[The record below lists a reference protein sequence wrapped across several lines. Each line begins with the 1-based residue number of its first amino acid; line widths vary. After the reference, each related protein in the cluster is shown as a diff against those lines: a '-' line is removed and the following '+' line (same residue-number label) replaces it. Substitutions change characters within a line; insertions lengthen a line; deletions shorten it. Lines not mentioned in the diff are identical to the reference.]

1 MDVLSRCACGGAP
14 ALYAPDVKSETK
26 YAASVVCHH
35 CGVSMQ
41 MANHDSD
48 PKRVVAAWNRAHP
61 HRINTMTVN
70 EKGLEAAQV
79 AAREGCGL
87 FIESQ
92 HVFCDDPVVGEAAD
106 GYGKPLRQPYC
117 SCKGDAERIIEAY
130 LRASS
135 NDAEPVAWTS
145 SGNLDGLRDHDSLV
159 IGSMCNRQ
167 GDGWTVPLYLTAIEP
182 VAASPG
188 VPDGW
193 KLVPVEPTEA
203 MMRAAMDRLG
213 WTTRPTPPEYENF
226 GSARISDGLSEE
238 DAAQIDGELAMEFR
252 EVYRAV
258 LAAAPASPEPS
269 PSTEDVMGEAR
280 GALAIALSA
289 IEKAGDDLQ
298 ASGAYPVGALAA
310 LIVPAE
316 QVRTAIT
323 NIDRALSSKQRSGE

>member
-117 SCKGDAERIIEAY
+117 SCKGDAERIIKAY
-130 LRASS
+130 LRAASK
-135 NDAEPVAWTS
+135 DAEPMAWIAEAGENKQPCLCWTEAVALSEAGGDRSRITPLFTHPFTGVEGGVKVKERDALIEAVADELVAHGEFS
-145 SGNLDGLRDHDSLV
+145 SIPGRNHANASKAAEAILPIILAS
-159 IGSMCNRQ
+159 
-167 GDGWTVPLYLTAIEP
+167 IEP

-203 MMRAAMDRLG
+203 MMRAAMIALCLVPLLG
-213 WTTRPTPPEYENF
+213 GCDKKKP
-226 GSARISDGLSEE
+226 DGLPPAT
-238 DAAQIDGELAMEFR
+238 DWQ
-252 EVYRAV
+252 
-258 LAAAPASPEPS
+258 APAAGSSERQ
-269 PSTEDVMGEAR
+269 STSM
-280 GALAIALSA
+280 S
-289 IEKAGDDLQ
+289 
-298 ASGAYPVGALAA
+298 
-310 LIVPAE
+310 
-316 QVRTAIT
+316 
-323 NIDRALSSKQRSGE
+323 LSSGFMPQLASTVPTVGFGVTARQS

>member
-1 MDVLSRCACGGAP
+1 
-14 ALYAPDVKSETK
+14 
-26 YAASVVCHH
+26 
-35 CGVSMQ
+35 
-41 MANHDSD
+41 
-48 PKRVVAAWNRAHP
+48 
-61 HRINTMTVN
+61 MTVN

-117 SCKGDAERIIEAY
+117 SCKGDAERIIKAY

-145 SGNLDGLRDHDSLV
+145 SGNLDGLRDHESLV

-193 KLVPVEPTEA
+193 RYSINYGPDGQEDWANLIAPDGRHVANIRTHHAIAIVAGMNSPSPAPIVPSTRWRTFAEEQPVAISYLARFFDNE
-203 MMRAAMDRLG
+203 LG
-213 WTTRPTPPEYENF
+213 EWVFTTCDPGP
-226 GSARISDGLSEE
+226 LS
-238 DAAQIDGELAMEFR
+238 IT
-252 EVYRAV
+252 
-258 LAAAPASPEPS
+258 LAAPYTHWIPLNELLAPTSPEPS

>member
-1 MDVLSRCACGGAP
+1 MLFRS
-14 ALYAPDVKSETK
+14 
-26 YAASVVCHH
+26 
-35 CGVSMQ
+35 
-41 MANHDSD
+41 
-48 PKRVVAAWNRAHP
+48 
-61 HRINTMTVN
+61 
-70 EKGLEAAQV
+70 
-79 AAREGCGL
+79 L

-117 SCKGDAERIIEAY
+117 SCKGDAERIIKAY
-130 LRASS
+130 LRAASK
-135 NDAEPVAWTS
+135 DAEPMAWIAEAGENKQPCLCWTEAVALSEAGGDRSRITPLFTHPFTGVEGGVKVKERDALIEAVADELVAHGEFS
-145 SGNLDGLRDHDSLV
+145 SIPGRNHANASKAAEAILPIILAS
-159 IGSMCNRQ
+159 
-167 GDGWTVPLYLTAIEP
+167 IEP